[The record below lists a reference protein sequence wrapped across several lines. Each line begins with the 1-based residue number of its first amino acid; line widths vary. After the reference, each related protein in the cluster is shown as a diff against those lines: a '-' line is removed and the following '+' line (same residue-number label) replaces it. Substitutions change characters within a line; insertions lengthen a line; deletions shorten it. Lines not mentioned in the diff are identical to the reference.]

1 MKKIAALIFGIALAV
16 LSAGCSDQGAAEK
29 ESSEPVKQEEKKEKE
44 KEEAAEKVN
53 YPEAAMTGEEI
64 VNQPVGEKMAE
75 AAAKAGTA
83 EEDSISDMDILM
95 AEFQTKDQSE
105 QEILNGLI
113 HWFGMDYTEVHQNL
127 VNYEPDYG
135 EYDIAGEKQKIK
147 NIAIHIDSS
156 GSMNG
161 QVSGG
166 VKMDLAKN
174 AVKKFAAGFPDETPI
189 TLRTYGHKGTGDDK
203 DKQLSCSSTEVMYE
217 TNTYNEQNF
226 SAALNKFKPSGW
238 TPIAASIKAGYDD
251 LKTKATEDTENIL
264 YVVSDGIETCDG
276 DPVEEARKLANSD
289 LQVKVNII
297 GFNVD
302 DEGQRQLKAAAQAGN
317 GQYYTVNSKVELE
330 NTLTKLMGEAMSS
343 IEKNI
348 SKASSKTEINFR
360 TADLKQ
366 QVGGIKRDFMDVAD
380 AERMLLGD
388 ALSELQK
395 QEKIKPE
402 DRDAIYDLIKIRY
415 EELNSF
421 SESLMKQAKEK
432 VDKRRQELIDQINAS

>member
-1 MKKIAALIFGIALAV
+1 MKRIAALIFGIALAA
-16 LSAGCSDQGAAEK
+16 LSTGCSDQGAAEK
-29 ESSEPVKQEEKKEKE
+29 KSSEPAKQEEKKE
-44 KEEAAEKVN
+44 KEEAAEKVE

-83 EEDSISDMDILM
+83 EEDSISDMDKLM
-95 AEFQTKDQSE
+95 EEFQTKEQSN
-105 QEILNGLI
+105 QEIFNGLV
-113 HWFGMDYTEVHQNL
+113 HWFGMDYTEVYQNL

-135 EYDIAGEKQKIK
+135 EYDIAGEKQKTK

-156 GSMNG
+156 GSMHG

-251 LKTKATEDTENIL
+251 LKTKAAENTENIL

-289 LQVKVNII
+289 LKVKVNII

-302 DEGQRQLKAAAQAGN
+302 DEGQRQLKAAAEAGN
-317 GQYYTVNSKVELE
+317 GVYYTVNSKVELE

-348 SKASSKTEINFR
+348 AKATSITDINFR
-360 TADLKQ
+360 SADLYEK
-366 QVGGIKRDFMDVAD
+366 VRELETKLTDVAF
-380 AERMLLGD
+380 AEKDLMGM
-388 ALSELQK
+388 ALSELAK

-402 DRDAIYDLIKIRY
+402 EREAIQQLIDDRY
-415 EELNSF
+415 EEMVSF
-421 SESLMKQAKEK
+421 GETLTKQAFEK
-432 VDKRRQELIDQINAS
+432 VDQKRQELIDQISAS

>member
-1 MKKIAALIFGIALAV
+1 MKRIAALIFGIALAA
-16 LSAGCSDQGAAEK
+16 LSTGCSDQGAAEK
-29 ESSEPVKQEEKKEKE
+29 KSSEPAKQEEKKE
-44 KEEAAEKVN
+44 KEEAAEKVE

-83 EEDSISDMDILM
+83 EEDSISDMDKLM
-95 AEFQTKDQSE
+95 EEFQTKEQSN
-105 QEILNGLI
+105 QEIFNGLV
-113 HWFGMDYTEVHQNL
+113 HWFGMDYTEVYQNL

-135 EYDIAGEKQKIK
+135 EYDIAGEKQKTK

-251 LKTKATEDTENIL
+251 LKTKAAENTENIL

-289 LQVKVNII
+289 LKVKVNII

-302 DEGQRQLKAAAQAGN
+302 DEGQRQLKAAAEAGN
-317 GQYYTVNSKVELE
+317 GVYYTVNSKVELE

-348 SKASSKTEINFR
+348 AKATSITDINFR
-360 TADLKQ
+360 SADLYEK
-366 QVGGIKRDFMDVAD
+366 VRELETKLTDVAF
-380 AERMLLGD
+380 AEKDLMGM
-388 ALSELQK
+388 ALSELAK

-402 DRDAIYDLIKIRY
+402 EREAIQQLIDDRY
-415 EELNSF
+415 EEMVSF
-421 SESLMKQAKEK
+421 GETLTKQAFEK
-432 VDKRRQELIDQINAS
+432 VDQKRQELIDQISAS

>member
-1 MKKIAALIFGIALAV
+1 MKKIAALIFCIALAAV
-16 LSAGCSDQGAAEK
+16 STGCSDQGAAEK

-44 KEEAAEKVN
+44 EAAEKVE
-53 YPEAAMTGEEI
+53 YPEAAMTGDEI

-83 EEDSISDMDILM
+83 EEDSISDMDKLM

-113 HWFGMDYTEVHQNL
+113 HWFGMDYTEVYQNL

-135 EYDIAGEKQKIK
+135 EYDIADEKQKIK

-251 LKTKATEDTENIL
+251 LKTKAAENTENIL

-302 DEGQRQLKAAAQAGN
+302 DEGQRQLKAAAEAGN
-317 GQYYTVNSKVELE
+317 GMYYTVNSKVELE
-330 NTLTKLMGEAMSS
+330 NTLEELMGKATAS
-343 IEKNI
+343 IQKNMN
-348 SKASSKTEINFR
+348 KASSKTEINFK

-366 QVGGIKRDFMDVAD
+366 QVGGIRNDFMDVAD
-380 AERMLLGD
+380 AEKILLGE

-402 DRDAIYDLIKIRY
+402 DRDAIYDLMDIRY

-421 SESLMKQAKEK
+421 SESLMEQAKEK

>member
-1 MKKIAALIFGIALAV
+1 MKRIAALIFGITLAALFT
-16 LSAGCSDQGAAEK
+16 GCSDQGAAEK
-29 ESSEPVKQEEKKEKE
+29 ESSEPAKQEEKKEKE
-44 KEEAAEKVN
+44 EAAEKIN

-64 VNQPVGEKMAE
+64 VKQPVGEKMAE
-75 AAAKAGTA
+75 AVAKAGSA
-83 EEDSISDMDILM
+83 EEESISDMDKLM
-95 AEFQTKDQSE
+95 EEFQTKEQSN
-105 QEILNGLI
+105 QEIFNGLV
-113 HWFGMDYTEVHQNL
+113 HWFGMDYTEVYQNL

-135 EYDIAGEKQKIK
+135 EYDIAGEKQKTK

-174 AVKKFAAGFPDETPI
+174 AVKKFAAGFPDNTPI
-189 TLRTYGHKGTGDDK
+189 TLRTYGHKGTGNDK

-251 LKTKATEDTENIL
+251 LKTKAAENTENIL

-289 LQVKVNII
+289 LKVKVNII

-302 DEGQRQLKAAAQAGN
+302 DEGQRQLKAAAEAGN

-330 NTLTKLMGEAMSS
+330 NTLNKLMGEAMSS

-348 SKASSKTEINFR
+348 AKATSITDINFR
-360 TADLKQ
+360 SSDLYEK
-366 QVGGIKRDFMDVAD
+366 VRGLERKLTDVAF
-380 AERMLLGD
+380 AEKDLMGM
-388 ALSELQK
+388 ALSELAK

-402 DRDAIYDLIKIRY
+402 EREAIQQLIDDRY
-415 EELNSF
+415 EEMLSF
-421 SESLMKQAKEK
+421 GETLTKQAHEK
-432 VDKRRQELIDQINAS
+432 VDQKRQELINQISAS

>member
-1 MKKIAALIFGIALAV
+1 MKRIAALIFGITLAALFT
-16 LSAGCSDQGAAEK
+16 GCSDQGAAEK
-29 ESSEPVKQEEKKEKE
+29 ESSEPAKQEEKKE

-64 VNQPVGEKMAE
+64 VKQPVGEKMAE
-75 AAAKAGTA
+75 AVAKAGSA
-83 EEDSISDMDILM
+83 EEESISDMDKLM
-95 AEFQTKDQSE
+95 EEFQTKEQSN
-105 QEILNGLI
+105 QEIFNGLV
-113 HWFGMDYTEVHQNL
+113 HWFGMDYTEVYQNL

-135 EYDIAGEKQKIK
+135 EYDIAGEKQKTK

-174 AVKKFAAGFPDETPI
+174 AVKKFAAGFPDNTPI
-189 TLRTYGHKGTGDDK
+189 TLRTYGHKGTGNDK

-251 LKTKATEDTENIL
+251 LKTKAAENTENIL

-289 LQVKVNII
+289 LKVKVNII

-302 DEGQRQLKAAAQAGN
+302 DEGQRQLKAAAEAGN

-330 NTLTKLMGEAMSS
+330 NTLNKLMGEAMSS

-348 SKASSKTEINFR
+348 AKATSITDINFR
-360 TADLKQ
+360 SSDLYEK
-366 QVGGIKRDFMDVAD
+366 VRGLERKLTDVAF
-380 AERMLLGD
+380 AEKDLMGM
-388 ALSELQK
+388 ALSELAK

-402 DRDAIYDLIKIRY
+402 EREAIQQLIDDRY
-415 EELNSF
+415 EEMLSF
-421 SESLMKQAKEK
+421 GETLTKQAHEK
-432 VDKRRQELIDQINAS
+432 VDQKRQELINQISAS

>member
-1 MKKIAALIFGIALAV
+1 MKRIAALIFGITLAALFT
-16 LSAGCSDQGAAEK
+16 GCSDQGAAEK
-29 ESSEPVKQEEKKEKE
+29 ESSEPAKQEEKKE

-64 VNQPVGEKMAE
+64 VKQPVGEKMAE
-75 AAAKAGTA
+75 AVAKAGSA
-83 EEDSISDMDILM
+83 EEESISDMDKLM
-95 AEFQTKDQSE
+95 EEFQTKEQSN
-105 QEILNGLI
+105 QEIFNGLV
-113 HWFGMDYTEVHQNL
+113 HWFGMDYTEVYQNL

-135 EYDIAGEKQKIK
+135 EYDIAGEKQKTK

-174 AVKKFAAGFPDETPI
+174 AVKKFAAGFPDNTPI
-189 TLRTYGHKGTGDDK
+189 TLSTYGHKGTGNDK

-251 LKTKATEDTENIL
+251 LKTKAAENTENIL

-289 LQVKVNII
+289 LKVKVNII

-302 DEGQRQLKAAAQAGN
+302 DEGQRQLKAAAEAGN

-330 NTLTKLMGEAMSS
+330 NTLNKLMGEAMSS

-348 SKASSKTEINFR
+348 AKATSITDINFR
-360 TADLKQ
+360 SSDLYEK
-366 QVGGIKRDFMDVAD
+366 VRGLERKLTDVAF
-380 AERMLLGD
+380 AEKDLMGM
-388 ALSELQK
+388 ALSELAK

-402 DRDAIYDLIKIRY
+402 EREAIQQLIDDRY
-415 EELNSF
+415 EEMLSF
-421 SESLMKQAKEK
+421 GETLTKQAHEK
-432 VDKRRQELIDQINAS
+432 VDQKRQELINQISAS

>member
-1 MKKIAALIFGIALAV
+1 MKRIAALIFGMALAA
-16 LSAGCSDQGAAEK
+16 LFTGCSDQGAAEK

-44 KEEAAEKVN
+44 EAAEKVE

-64 VNQPVGEKMAE
+64 VKQPVGEKMAE

-83 EEDSISDMDILM
+83 EEDSISDMDKLM
-95 AEFQTKDQSE
+95 AEFQTKEQSD

-113 HWFGMDYTEVHQNL
+113 HWFGMDYTAVYQNL
-127 VNYEPDYG
+127 INYEPDYG
-135 EYDIAGEKQKIK
+135 EYDIAGEKQKMK

-251 LKTKATEDTENIL
+251 LKTKADENTENIL

-366 QVGGIKRDFMDVAD
+366 QVGGIRRDFMDVAD

-421 SESLMKQAKEK
+421 SESLMEQAKEK
-432 VDKRRQELIDQINAS
+432 VDQRRQELIDQINAS

>member
-1 MKKIAALIFGIALAV
+1 MKRIAVLIFGIALTV
-16 LSAGCSDQGAAEK
+16 LFTGCSDQGAAEK

-44 KEEAAEKVN
+44 EAAEKVE

-64 VNQPVGEKMAE
+64 VKQPVGEKMAE

-95 AEFQTKDQSE
+95 EEFQTKDQSE

-113 HWFGMDYTEVHQNL
+113 HWFGMDYTEVYQNL

-135 EYDIAGEKQKIK
+135 EYDIAGEKQEMK

-217 TNTYNEQNF
+217 TNIYNEQNF

-251 LKTKATEDTENIL
+251 LKTKAAENTENIL

-302 DEGQRQLKAAAQAGN
+302 DEGQRQLKAAAEAGN
-317 GQYYTVNSKVELE
+317 GQYFTVNSKVELE
-330 NTLTKLMGEAMSS
+330 NTLNKLMGEAMSS

-348 SKASSKTEINFR
+348 SKATSKTEINFR

-366 QVGGIKRDFMDVAD
+366 QVGGIRRDFMDVAD
-380 AERMLLGD
+380 AERMLLGE

-402 DRDAIYDLIKIRY
+402 DRDAIYDLMEIRY
-415 EELNSF
+415 EKLNSF
-421 SESLMKQAKEK
+421 SESLMEQAKEK

>member
-1 MKKIAALIFGIALAV
+1 MKRIAALIFGITLAALFT
-16 LSAGCSDQGAAEK
+16 GCSDQGAAEK
-29 ESSEPVKQEEKKEKE
+29 ESSEPAKQEEKKE

-64 VNQPVGEKMAE
+64 VKQPVGEKMAE
-75 AAAKAGTA
+75 AVAKAGSA
-83 EEDSISDMDILM
+83 EEESISDMDKLM
-95 AEFQTKDQSE
+95 EEFQTKEQSN
-105 QEILNGLI
+105 QEIFNGLV
-113 HWFGMDYTEVHQNL
+113 HWFGMDYTEVYQNL

-135 EYDIAGEKQKIK
+135 EYDIAGEKQKTK

-174 AVKKFAAGFPDETPI
+174 AVKKFAAGFPDNTPI
-189 TLRTYGHKGTGDDK
+189 TLRTYGHKGTGNDK

-251 LKTKATEDTENIL
+251 LKTKAAENTENIL

-289 LQVKVNII
+289 LKVKVNII

-302 DEGQRQLKAAAQAGN
+302 DEGQRQLKAAAEAGN

-348 SKASSKTEINFR
+348 AKATSKTEINFR

-366 QVGGIKRDFMDVAD
+366 QVGGIRNDFMDVAD

-402 DRDAIYDLIKIRY
+402 DRDAIYELIKTRY

-421 SESLMKQAKEK
+421 SESLMEQAKEK

>member
-1 MKKIAALIFGIALAV
+1 MKRIATLIFGIALAA
-16 LSAGCSDQGAAEK
+16 LFTGCSDQGAAEK
-29 ESSEPVKQEEKKEKE
+29 ESSEPVKQEEKKK
-44 KEEAAEKVN
+44 KEEAAEKIN

-64 VNQPVGEKMAE
+64 VKQPVGEKMAE
-75 AAAKAGTA
+75 AVAKAGSA
-83 EEDSISDMDILM
+83 EEDSISDMDKLM
-95 AEFQTKDQSE
+95 EEFQTKEQSE

-113 HWFGMDYTEVHQNL
+113 HWFGMDYTEVYQNL

-251 LKTKATEDTENIL
+251 LKIKAAENTENIL

-366 QVGGIKRDFMDVAD
+366 QVGGIRRDFMDVAD
-380 AERMLLGD
+380 VERMLLGE

-395 QEKIKPE
+395 QEKIKRE
-402 DRDAIYDLIKIRY
+402 ERDAIYELIKTRY

-421 SESLMKQAKEK
+421 SESLMEQAKEK

>member
-1 MKKIAALIFGIALAV
+1 MKRIAALIFGIALAA
-16 LSAGCSDQGAAEK
+16 LSTGCSDQGAAEK
-29 ESSEPVKQEEKKEKE
+29 KSSEPAKQEEKKE
-44 KEEAAEKVN
+44 KEEAAEKVE

-75 AAAKAGTA
+75 AAAKAGSA
-83 EEDSISDMDILM
+83 EEDSISDMDKLM
-95 AEFQTKDQSE
+95 EEFQTKEQSN
-105 QEILNGLI
+105 QEIFNGLV
-113 HWFGMDYTEVHQNL
+113 HWFGMDYTEVYQNL

-135 EYDIAGEKQKIK
+135 EYDIAGEKQKTK

-251 LKTKATEDTENIL
+251 LKTKAAENTENIL

-289 LQVKVNII
+289 LKVKVNII

-302 DEGQRQLKAAAQAGN
+302 DEGQRQLKAAAEAGN
-317 GQYYTVNSKVELE
+317 GVYYTVNSKVELE

-348 SKASSKTEINFR
+348 AKATSITDINFR
-360 TADLKQ
+360 SADLYEK
-366 QVGGIKRDFMDVAD
+366 VRGLETKLSDVAF
-380 AERMLLGD
+380 AEKDLMGM
-388 ALSELQK
+388 ALSELAK

-402 DRDAIYDLIKIRY
+402 EREAIQQLIDDRY
-415 EELNSF
+415 EEMVSF
-421 SESLMKQAKEK
+421 GETLTKQAFEK
-432 VDKRRQELIDQINAS
+432 VDQKRQELIDQISAS

>member
-1 MKKIAALIFGIALAV
+1 MKKIAALIFCIALAAV
-16 LSAGCSDQGAAEK
+16 FTGCSDQGAAEK
-29 ESSEPVKQEEKKEKE
+29 ESSQPAKQEEKKEKE
-44 KEEAAEKVN
+44 KEEAAEKVE

-64 VNQPVGEKMAE
+64 VKQPVGEKMAE

-83 EEDSISDMDILM
+83 EEDSISDMDKLM
-95 AEFQTKDQSE
+95 AEFQTKEQSD

-113 HWFGMDYTEVHQNL
+113 HWFGMDYTAVYQNL
-127 VNYEPDYG
+127 INYEPDYG
-135 EYDIAGEKQKIK
+135 EYDIAGEKQKMK

-251 LKTKATEDTENIL
+251 LKTKADENTENIL

-366 QVGGIKRDFMDVAD
+366 QVGGIRRDFMDVAD

-421 SESLMKQAKEK
+421 SESLMEQAKEK
-432 VDKRRQELIDQINAS
+432 VDQRRQELIDQINAS